1 VLNKIFKIEMSLKS
15 ETNESDEISIE
26 EKIKKYE
33 YFVNEVLKNDLKK
46 VLKRKELICQQMAN
60 YLQIKDFIKRIQENS
75 SNESEDKSVKV
86 ESDIGS
92 NFYVECVLY
101 AFNYN
106 LY

>member
-1 VLNKIFKIEMSLKS
+1 
-15 ETNESDEISIE
+15 
-26 EKIKKYE
+26 
-33 YFVNEVLKNDLKK
+33 
-46 VLKRKELICQQMAN
+46 MAN